1 MKMKCHITFI
11 IKGVTF
17 PATNQKSIWMT
28 KLKSRVGDSF
38 QCSFLFTRSDTR
50 LSRVTRNKKD
60 LKKKKKHFKFDTA
73 CSPLAC
79 SCSDTV
85 STRTISW
92 QSDSVWD
99 DLLICSGGGF
109 TWDTFDKTKLGDLNS
124 IFLLLGL
131 GFCWITTVFFFCFF
145 FCFFS
150 ISGNF
155 IFVGILF

>member
-17 PATNQKSIWMT
+17 PATIQKSIWMT

-50 LSRVTRNKKD
+50 LSRVTRNKKRF
-60 LKKKKKHFKFDTA
+60 KKKKKKKIQNRH
-73 CSPLAC
+73 SLL
-79 SCSDTV
+79 TV
-85 STRTISW
+85 SLQLLWHCEHEDHQLTVRQRLRWFIDLFRRRIYLGHVW
-92 QSDSVWD
+92 QNQTWRLKFHFFVVRVRV
-99 DLLICSGGGF
+99 LLNHHC
-109 TWDTFDKTKLGDLNS
+109 
-124 IFLLLGL
+124 
-131 GFCWITTVFFFCFF
+131 VFFFF